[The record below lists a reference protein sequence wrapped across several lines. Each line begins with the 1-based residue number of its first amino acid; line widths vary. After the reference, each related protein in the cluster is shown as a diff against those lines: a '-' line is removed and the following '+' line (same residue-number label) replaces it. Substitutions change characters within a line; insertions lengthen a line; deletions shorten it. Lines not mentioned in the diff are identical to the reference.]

1 MKDKIAGTGAGEL
14 ARCLKQMGVK
24 RVFGLCADQT
34 NSVFYALAL
43 EEIEIIGTRHETGA
57 VHMAEGWARAS
68 GEPAVAIVGGGPGF
82 INSVAGI
89 AVAQWSATPV
99 IVIAGQPPLR
109 TRDRNG
115 HQIIYQADIVR
126 SLTKW
131 SQEVAHPNIVA
142 EFVSRAFQIAT
153 AGKPGPV
160 CLSIPLNVMD
170 GAVDAAAQGYR
181 VAAPAARRAVVSNIS
196 GGAVEPALALLN
208 RATRPV
214 MIIGNTACWEGAQP
228 RLAQLV
234 GSLGIPAFTFESA
247 RGLIPDDGEIC
258 FGYAHSNYNMTFREL
273 KDADLIVLAGAEMAQ
288 HTSEGKRPLVGA
300 DTQIIQLH
308 PDAEQIGI
316 CKASDATIIAPV
328 TAGLAAL
335 DAGLDSAARKRQR
348 AWFDHIRKKY
358 AADRKEVEAMP
369 AKLSAG
375 NAAIHPLSICASFR
389 RHLTDRIRIAIDGG
403 DFANWARI
411 FFQPRRPGYCFDK
424 SEMGSLG
431 ISLPIGIGAQLGN
444 PAEQTWVFIGDGG
457 FGFNG
462 LELSTAVEFNLPLKV
477 IVGNDQGWGVERR
490 LQKAHYGRSIAA
502 DLPDIRYDKLAEV
515 LGATG
520 MHVDDPARLDAVV
533 DEFVALKGPALLN
546 VAMQREAGRAF
557 VS

>member
-1 MKDKIAGTGAGEL
+1 M
-14 ARCLKQMGVK
+14 
-24 RVFGLCADQT
+24 
-34 NSVFYALAL
+34 
-43 EEIEIIGTRHETGA
+43 
-57 VHMAEGWARAS
+57 
-68 GEPAVAIVGGGPGF
+68 
-82 INSVAGI
+82 
-89 AVAQWSATPV
+89 
-99 IVIAGQPPLR
+99 IAGQPPLR

-142 EFVSRAFQIAT
+142 EFVARAFQIAT
-153 AGKPGPV
+153 SGKPGPV
-160 CLSIPLNVMD
+160 CLSIPLDVMD
-170 GAVDAAAQGYR
+170 GSVDESARGYR
-181 VAAPAARRAVVSNIS
+181 VYPAARRVGASTVS
-196 GGAVEPALALLN
+196 GGAVESTLAMLN
-208 RATRPV
+208 RAMRPV
-214 MIIGNTACWEGAQP
+214 MIIGSTACWEGAQS

-234 GSLGIPAFTFESA
+234 GALGIPAFTFEAA
-247 RGLIPDDGEIC
+247 RGLIPDDGESC

-288 HTSEGKRPLVGA
+288 HTSEGKRPLIGA
-300 DTQIIQLH
+300 DTQIIQIH

-316 CKASDATIIAPV
+316 CKASDAAIIAPV

-335 DAGLDSAARKRQR
+335 DAGLAATARQRQR
-348 AWFDHIRKKY
+348 AWLDHMRAKY
-358 AADRKEVEAMP
+358 AADRKEIEAMP

-403 DFANWARI
+403 DFANWARV
-411 FFQPRRPGYCFDK
+411 FFQARRPGYCFDK

-462 LELSTAVEFNLPLKV
+462 LELSTAVEFKLPLKV

-502 DLPDIRYDKLAEV
+502 DLPDIRYDRLAEV

-520 MHVDDPARLDAVV
+520 MHVDDPAQLDRVV

-546 VAMQREAGRAF
+546 VTMQREAGRAF
-557 VS
+557 VN